1 MPNPKY
7 IEIAQKLEQYII
19 DNNLEQGAKLP
30 IFTELLT
37 KYQISKST
45 LVKAFEI
52 LQKRGLIYQVQGS
65 GTFVR
70 RPKRDGYVN
79 FLENNGFTS
88 DLTDHLSK
96 AKVIELEIITAPKE
110 IQSAFKCG
118 PEAFYHLKRIRYLNQ
133 RSLCIEESFY
143 RKSIVPFINEQVA
156 EGSMF
161 AYIHQLGH
169 NISFSDKYMR
179 IRQLSAKEGALLD
192 LPAASPTLEVH
203 EIYYLAS
210 GLPFDY
216 SFTTYNY
223 QNSRFFIQSST
234 MD

>member
-1 MPNPKY
+1 MPKY

-19 DNNLEQGAKLP
+19 DNELEQGAKLP
-30 IFTELLT
+30 IFNELLA

-79 FLENNGFTS
+79 FLESNGFTS
-88 DLTDHLSK
+88 DLSK
-96 AKVIELEIITAPKE
+96 HTSAAKVIELEVITAPKE

-118 PEAFYHLKRIRYLNQ
+118 AEDFYHIKRIRYINE
-133 RSLCIEESFY
+133 RPLCIEESYF
-143 RKSIVPFINEQVA
+143 RKSIVPFVNEQIA
-156 EGSMF
+156 QGSMF
-161 AYIHQLGH
+161 AYIHELGH
-169 NISFSDKYMR
+169 HISFSDKYMR
-179 IRQLSAKEGALLD
+179 IRELSDSEATLLS
-192 LPAASPTLEVH
+192 LAPKAPTLEVH

>member
-1 MPNPKY
+1 MPKY
-7 IEIAQKLEQYII
+7 NEIAQKLEAYII
-19 DNNLEQGAKLP
+19 ENDLEQGAKLP
-30 IFTELLT
+30 IFSELLAT
-37 KYQISKST
+37 YQISKST

-52 LQKRGLIYQVQGS
+52 LEKRGLIYQVQGS

-79 FLENNGFTS
+79 FLDNNGFTS
-88 DLTDHLSK
+88 DLTEFDLTSK
-96 AKVIELEIITAPKE
+96 VVTLEVIPASKE

-118 PEAFYHLKRIRYLNQ
+118 AEDFYHIKRVRYINE
-133 RSLCIEESFY
+133 RPLCIEESYF
-143 RKSIVPFINEQVA
+143 RKSIVPFVNEQIA
-156 EGSMF
+156 QGSMF
-161 AYIHQLGH
+161 AYIHELGH
-169 NISFSDKYMR
+169 HISFSDKYMR
-179 IRQLSAKEGALLD
+179 IRELNELEAQLLNLHAGA
-192 LPAASPTLEVH
+192 PTLDVH
-203 EIYYLAS
+203 EVYYLAS